1 MKLNALLGMVGNLAG
16 VGPFAWAAIRRLA
29 THRARK
35 RSLKSSAD
43 VGSTITI
50 AIHSDGLLPAASI
63 TASVVFSTP
72 EQ

>member
-1 MKLNALLGMVGNLAG
+1 MKLNAFLGIVGNLVG

-35 RSLKSSAD
+35 RSSKGP
-43 VGSTITI
+43 VGARSTITI
-50 AIHSDGLLPAASI
+50 AIHSDGPVPAASI
-63 TASVVFSTP
+63 TASVIFSTP

>member
-1 MKLNALLGMVGNLAG
+1 MKLNALLGIVGNLAG

-35 RSLKSSAD
+35 HSSRSPAD
-43 VGSTITI
+43 ARSTITI
-50 AIHSDGLLPAASI
+50 EIHSDGPRQAAPI
-63 TASVVFSTP
+63 TASVIFSTP